1 MVLSDAEI
9 LELFSIFDLPTVHA
23 MPTSLSVCLI
33 FYVISLIELWITN
46 GPGIASCSNEE

>member
-23 MPTSLSVCLI
+23 MPTSLSACLI
-33 FYVISLIELWITN
+33 FYAISLIELM
-46 GPGIASCSNEE
+46 GPDIASCSNEE